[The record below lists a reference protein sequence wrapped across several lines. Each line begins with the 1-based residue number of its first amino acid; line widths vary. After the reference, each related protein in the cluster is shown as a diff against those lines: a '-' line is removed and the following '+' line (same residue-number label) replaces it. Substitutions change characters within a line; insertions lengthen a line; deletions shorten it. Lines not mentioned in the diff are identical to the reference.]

1 MKISDEIRQWCDIC
15 CDEYIDADDCDEL
28 RELAD
33 RIDRE
38 TVKLP
43 LSADGKIWTGRE
55 ECFWT
60 GATKEDYHH
69 FACISRNDGWWYIED
84 SSHVKYAAEFV
95 WYERPDSFERIADDI
110 EAAEDWCD
118 QNGEHN
124 SLVSSVSTKTLGDW
138 ADRIRKLADKE
149 DER

>member
-38 TVKLP
+38 TVELP

-55 ECFWT
+55 KCFWT
-60 GATKEDYHH
+60 GATKEDCHR
-69 FACISRNDGWWYIED
+69 FACISRNNGWWYIED
-84 SSHVKYAAEFV
+84 SSHMRYAAEFV
-95 WYERPDSFERIADDI
+95 WYERPDSFELIADDI
-110 EAAEDWCD
+110 EAA
-118 QNGEHN
+118 
-124 SLVSSVSTKTLGDW
+124 
-138 ADRIRKLADKE
+138 
-149 DER
+149 